1 MFYNYVCLLKEGR
14 YIEWILMDF
23 IYIIY
28 NIYISIVSGSIMVYN
43 IYIYPMSIHI
53 IYMGYKPTTINI
65 HIQYKSYKSPY
76 V

>member
-1 MFYNYVCLLKEGR
+1 MVQS
-14 YIEWILMDF
+14 W
-23 IYIIY
+23 YIIY
-28 NIYISIVSGSIMVYN
+28 

-65 HIQYKSYKSPY
+65 HIQYKCYKSPY